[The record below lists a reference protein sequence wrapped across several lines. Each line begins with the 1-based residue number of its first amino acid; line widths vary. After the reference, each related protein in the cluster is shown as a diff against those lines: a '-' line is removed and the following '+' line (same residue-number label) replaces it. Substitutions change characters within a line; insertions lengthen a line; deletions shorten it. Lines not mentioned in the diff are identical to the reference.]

1 MRICLAEKKLEWE
14 SRHVDIV
21 NKRDNFKKWYLKINS
36 NGVVPTLEH
45 DGRIVIE
52 SNIILE
58 YLDDSFPDTRLKP
71 NVPFQISKM
80 RLWLDRAETVVHK
93 NVNVLS
99 WNRRHIPRMKHLSH
113 EQHLKILEQ
122 FPNPETRMVRINRLE
137 HGVSDADED
146 FSKARLSEFMDAM
159 EEELNGNTWLAGEN
173 FSLAD
178 IAIAPFIERFDAN
191 NLDELIIRA
200 KKHSIEGICLQL
212 CQQVDRGLILTLKK
226 QEHIRID
233 IFYNRL
239 SDKKKSI
246 IDLIFY
252 IIFIMF
258 NYIPFV

>member
-1 MRICLAEKKLEWE
+1 MAEKKLEWK

-36 NGVVPTLEH
+36 NGVVPTLVH

-58 YLDDSFPDTRLKP
+58 YLDDSFPEIRLKS
-71 NVPFQISKM
+71 NDPFQISKM
-80 RLWLDRAETVVHK
+80 RLWLDRTETVVHK

-137 HGVSDADED
+137 RGVSDTDED
-146 FSKARLSEFMDAM
+146 FAIERLSDFMDEM
-159 EEELNGNTWLAGEN
+159 EEELNNNIWLAGES

-178 IAIAPFIERFDAN
+178 ISIAPFIERFEAN
-191 NLDELIIRA
+191 NLD
-200 KKHSIEGICLQL
+200 
-212 CQQVDRGLILTLKK
+212 
-226 QEHIRID
+226 
-233 IFYNRL
+233 
-239 SDKKKSI
+239 
-246 IDLIFY
+246 DLIDFKKRPKIGSWWEKVKSRESY
-252 IIFIMF
+252 QTAYAFK
-258 NYIPFV
+258 NPDD

>member
-1 MRICLAEKKLEWE
+1 VRICLAEKKLEWE

-21 NKRDNFKKWYLKINS
+21 NKRDNSKKWYLKINS

-80 RLWLDRAETVVHK
+80 RLWLDRAETIVHK

-137 HGVSDADED
+137 HGVSDADEE

-159 EEELNGNTWLAGEN
+159 EGELNGNTWLAGES

-178 IAIAPFIERFDAN
+178 IAIAPFIERFEAN
-191 NLDELIIRA
+191 NLDELIDFRKRPKIGSWW
-200 KKHSIEGICLQL
+200 KKI
-212 CQQVDRGLILTLKK
+212 
-226 QEHIRID
+226 
-233 IFYNRL
+233 
-239 SDKKKSI
+239 KSRESFRTAYAFKNP
-246 IDLIFY
+246 DD
-252 IIFIMF
+252 
-258 NYIPFV
+258 